1 MVPPLQSHIPF
12 SYRLTPWYFSA
23 SKLKLTVCVRVRV
36 LAPGIYE
43 EATEAKEMELI
54 SMCFPRGAQ
63 DKKSPPRA
71 LHSQSKHIF

>member
-1 MVPPLQSHIPF
+1 MKQIEVNS
-12 SYRLTPWYFSA
+12 
-23 SKLKLTVCVRVRV
+23 VCVWVH
-36 LAPGIYE
+36 APGIYE

-71 LHSQSKHIF
+71 FHSQNKHIL